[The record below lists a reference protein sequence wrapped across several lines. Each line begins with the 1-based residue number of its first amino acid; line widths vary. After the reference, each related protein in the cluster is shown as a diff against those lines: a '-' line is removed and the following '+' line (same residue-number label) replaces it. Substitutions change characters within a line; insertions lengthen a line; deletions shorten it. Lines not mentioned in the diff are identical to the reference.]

1 MKVTSKQTVLAC
13 HGLGKRF
20 SRNLKASLRYA
31 IADIGRDLLNP
42 FIGTIRFQDYLRK
55 HEFWALDEIS
65 FSLEKG
71 DCLGLLGRNGA
82 GKTTLLKILSG
93 ILNQDKGSFTV
104 KGRVGGIVAL
114 GAGFNPVLSGRENLK
129 VYSAIKGIS
138 QKKLQEKEMEIIAF
152 SELEK
157 FIDSPL
163 RTYSS
168 GMQVR
173 LAFSAAAILDVP
185 DVLLIDEVLAVG
197 DIQFIGKCF
206 NLIEEIREKAS
217 IILVSH
223 SIANI
228 RRFCNRCCLLEKGKI
243 TLDSNNVNDVIGTYV
258 ARSASD
264 RCSKDDVVFLNGKS
278 RVKRIEGQTKPR
290 QALKLKFKNEAK
302 AVYAEIVLKKTGNE
316 NVLAFYEILE
326 EKLPVVRLKGLDW
339 EEVGIDLRDL
349 PSGNYS
355 FTLSL
360 LDTNLRYLSRRTER
374 CCFCIVNEF
383 ESFSPVLRKV
393 TAIL

>member
-1 MKVTSKQTVLAC
+1 
-13 HGLGKRF
+13 
-20 SRNLKASLRYA
+20 
-31 IADIGRDLLNP
+31 
-42 FIGTIRFQDYLRK
+42 
-55 HEFWALDEIS
+55 
-65 FSLEKG
+65 
-71 DCLGLLGRNGA
+71 
-82 GKTTLLKILSG
+82 
-93 ILNQDKGSFTV
+93 
-104 KGRVGGIVAL
+104 
-114 GAGFNPVLSGRENLK
+114 
-129 VYSAIKGIS
+129 
-138 QKKLQEKEMEIIAF
+138 
-152 SELEK
+152 
-157 FIDSPL
+157 
-163 RTYSS
+163 
-168 GMQVR
+168 MQVR

-264 RCSKDDVVFLNGKS
+264 PCSKDDAVFLNGNS

-290 QALKLKFKNEAK
+290 QALKLKFKNEAN

-360 LDTNLRYLSRRTER
+360 LDTNLRYLSRRNER

-393 TAIL
+393 PQFCNQNLNCNALFLHEPRIGFRNFKPLQNSSHWLGGTWTLGRSHALPLRSFGKQRIPKRRDTHNSDRFHYSEMDDLQVLGPLLKGYSILRMVSFP